1 MHARLLFVFAGLALL
16 LCHRADAQISV
27 GVFQVDATPPIG
39 SPVAYA
45 PARSITDRLSARGV
59 VIVGAG
65 RPIVLCAVDWI
76 GIGNSGYAAWRAK
89 LAAAAETEVTRVAVH
104 TLHQH
109 DGPRCDFAVEEVLA
123 RHGLAGRR
131 FDNAFA
137 KQVIDRVANA
147 IENAIQNLHPI
158 THVGIGQA
166 QVEKVAS
173 NRRILGDD
181 GKVKIVRYSKS
192 TDPEAI
198 EAPEGVIDPW
208 LRMISFWNH
217 DEAVAAMTYY
227 ATHPQ
232 SYYGDGDVT
241 SEFVGIAR
249 GMREESTKIPHIHF
263 NGAGGNVA
271 AGKYNDGSHERR
283 QVLADRM
290 AAGMKSAW
298 NATEKLSVKELNLSW
313 QSTTV
318 KLPPAEYLNR
328 EELFGVLR
336 SADATEKEKLSAAKD
351 LTWLWRTEKDASI
364 DISCLTI
371 GDAHILHMPGE
382 LFVEYQLAA
391 QKLKPNSFVCMAAY
405 GDYGPGY
412 IGTQI
417 SYSQGGYE
425 VRKSVSRVS
434 PKVESV
440 LHDAMQRLLE
450 TRKSNIND
458 RDHEDHVHAVSNIIG
473 KRTYGP
479 SPIPDR
485 IVLTWIGDPA
495 TSQAVTWRTDSSV
508 TRGSAQITVA
518 TDGPTLTE
526 NVTTVVAETSPLST
540 ELGVSHYHSAVFTD
554 LLPETKYAYRVGGS
568 PNWSE
573 WIHFETASD
582 QPKPFSFIYFGDA
595 QNDLKSQWSRVV
607 REAYRDAPQ
616 AGFLLH
622 AGDLVN
628 RANRDAEWGEW
639 FYAGGFIHRMVSC
652 IPTPGN
658 HEYFKLTDENDEE
671 IGRELSRNWQ
681 PTFTL
686 PDHGPEG
693 LKESAYWIDYQGV
706 RIISLNSNEKIELQA
721 EWLEHVLKANKNEWT
736 ILTFHHPI
744 YSSKEGRDNPELRD
758 LWQPILDRYRV
769 DLVLQG
775 HDHTYARTQLMAHQA
790 NLTTGVSFH
799 DKDAG
804 TVYVVSVSG
813 PKMYELGKR
822 DFMRSSA
829 ENTQLYQII
838 HIDGNELTYEARTAT
853 GRLYDSFRLRKR
865 PGKVN
870 ELIEGPNQAE
880 TPK

>member
-1 MHARLLFVFAGLALL
+1 MSGHHLAFVTSLVLFIGYPVGAE
-16 LCHRADAQISV
+16 ISV
-27 GVFQVDATPPIG
+27 GVFQVDATPAIG

-45 PARSITDRLSARGV
+45 PARSITDPLSARGV
-59 VIVGAG
+59 VLMGAG
-65 RPIVLCAVDWI
+65 KPIVLCAVDWI
-76 GIGNSGYAAWRAK
+76 GIGNSGYATWRAK
-89 LAAAAETEVTRVAVH
+89 LAAAANTDVNRVAVH

-109 DGPRCDFAVEEVLA
+109 DGPRCDFAVEELLA
-123 RHGLAGRR
+123 RHGLAGQR
-131 FDNAFA
+131 FNNSFCQD
-137 KQVIDRVANA
+137 VIDRVANA
-147 IENAIQNLHPI
+147 IGEAMRKRQPV
-158 THVGIGQA
+158 THIGIGLA
-166 QVEKVAS
+166 EVKKVAS

-192 TDPEAI
+192 TNPEAI
-198 EAPEGVIDPW
+198 AAPEGVIDPW
-208 LRMISFWNH
+208 LRMVSFWNN
-217 DEAVAAMTYY
+217 DQPVVAMTYY

-249 GMREESTKIPHIHF
+249 SMREASTKIPHIHF
-263 NGAGGNVA
+263 NGAGGNIA
-271 AGKYNDGSHERR
+271 AGKYNDGSHPQRKI
-283 QVLADRM
+283 LADRM
-290 AAGMKSAW
+290 AKGMESAW
-298 NATEKLSVKELNLSW
+298 SATEKIPLKGIDIAWN
-313 QSTTV
+313 STSV
-318 KLPPAEYLNR
+318 KLPPAEYLDKNN
-328 EELFGVLR
+328 LFTVLR
-336 SADATEKEKLSAAKD
+336 DPSATVKDKLSAAKD
-351 LTWLWRTEKDASI
+351 LAWLWRTEKSASI

-371 GDAHILHMPGE
+371 GDAHILHLPGE

-412 IGTQI
+412 IGTEI

-425 VRKSVSRVS
+425 VQKSVSRVS
-434 PKVESV
+434 PAVEGV
-440 LHDAMQRLLE
+440 LLDAIQRLLE
-450 TRKSNIND
+450 ASKTTKND
-458 RDHEDHVHAVSNIIG
+458 RDHHDHVHAVSNIIG

-479 SPIPDR
+479 TPIPDR
-485 IVLTWIGDPA
+485 IVLTWTCDPA
-495 TSQAVTWRTDSSV
+495 TSQAVTWRTDASV
-508 TRGSAQITVA
+508 ANSSAQITLA
-518 TDGPTLTE
+518 TEGPTLTE
-526 NVTTVVAETSPLST
+526 NVKTVTATTSSLQT
-540 ELGVSHYHSAVFTD
+540 ELGLSHYHSAVFAN
-554 LLPETKYAYRVGGS
+554 LRPETKYAYRVGGN

-573 WIHFETASD
+573 WIHFQTASD
-582 QPKPFSFIYFGDA
+582 KPKPFSFVYFGDA

-607 REAYRDAPQ
+607 REAYRDAPK
-616 AGFLLH
+616 ASFMLH

-658 HEYFKLTDENDEE
+658 HEYFKVTDENDEE

-681 PTFTL
+681 HTFTL
-686 PDHGPEG
+686 PEHGPEG

-706 RIISLNSNEKIELQA
+706 RIVSLNSNEKIERQVD
-721 EWLEHVLKANKNEWT
+721 WLEGVLKTNKNKWT

-758 LWQPILDRYRV
+758 LWQPIIDRYRV

-775 HDHTYARTQLMAHQA
+775 HDHTYARTQLMAHQK

-799 DKDAG
+799 NKDAG

-829 ENTQLYQII
+829 EKTQLYQII
-838 HIDGNELTYEARTAT
+838 HIDGNQLSYEARTAT
-853 GRLYDSFRLRKR
+853 GRLYDSFQLRKR
-865 PGKVN
+865 PGSVN
-870 ELIEGPNQAE
+870 ELIERNVERVSPQ
-880 TPK
+880 